1 MDNEEIKISIAARLL
16 GVTPKTIYNWISDGT
31 LKKVRPGYVLKSDLE
46 YAASS
51 KVQKRK
57 EMLRRRAVSGMQ
69 RDRMG
74 RFIKSG
80 PVHIAILKGLQF

>member
-1 MDNEEIKISIAARLL
+1 MDNDEIKISLAARLM

-51 KVQKRK
+51 KVQKRRAMAK
-57 EMLRRRAVSGMQ
+57 RRASFEIK
-69 RDRMG
+69 RDRLG
-74 RFIKSG
+74 RFIPSG
-80 PVHIAILKGLQF
+80 SQPIAVLKGMRF

>member
-1 MDNEEIKISIAARLL
+1 MNDGEIKIVLAARLM

-51 KVQKRK
+51 KVQKRRA
-57 EMLRRRAVSGMQ
+57 MSRRRASSEMK
-69 RDRMG
+69 RDRLG
-74 RFIKSG
+74 RFITSG
-80 PVHIAILKGLQF
+80 SRPIAVIKGLQF

>member
-1 MDNEEIKISIAARLL
+1 MNDGEIKIVLAARIM

-51 KVQKRK
+51 KVQKRRA
-57 EMLRRRAVSGMQ
+57 MLRRRASFEMK
-69 RDRMG
+69 RDRLG
-74 RFIKSG
+74 RFIASG
-80 PVHIAILKGLQF
+80 SRPIATLNGVPF